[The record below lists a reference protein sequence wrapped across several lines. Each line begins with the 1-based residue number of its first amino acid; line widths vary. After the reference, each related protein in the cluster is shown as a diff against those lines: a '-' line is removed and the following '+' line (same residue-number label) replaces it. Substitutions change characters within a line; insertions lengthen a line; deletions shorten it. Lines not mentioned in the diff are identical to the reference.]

1 VGEVEPLT
9 HQGTAPRIAL
19 VGDHQPAVVAHQGID
34 RSMALAAAQVP
45 GLQWEWIHTG
55 SLGSD
60 VSTRLHEFTGI
71 WLVPAS
77 PYANETG
84 ALRVITHARTNAVPF
99 LGTCGGF
106 QHALLEYAREVL
118 GISEAGHAETQ
129 PGAAVRLIAPLSCSL
144 VEQWG
149 RVHLLP
155 GTRLREV
162 YGVDQAEEGYHC
174 SYGLN
179 PACESFFT
187 NGTASSLRIAA
198 RDAQGEVRAIELT
211 DHPFFLATLFQPER
225 RALTGELHP
234 IVRRF
239 VEAHPGLAPNPA

>member
-1 VGEVEPLT
+1 MGEVEPLT
-9 HQGTAPRIAL
+9 HRGRAPRIAL
-19 VGDHQPAVVAHQGID
+19 VGDYQPAVVAHQGID
-34 RSMALAAAQVP
+34 RSMALAAAHVP

-55 SLGSD
+55 SLGPD
-60 VSTRLHEFTGI
+60 VSTRLHDFSGI

-118 GISEAGHAETQ
+118 GISDAGHAETQ
-129 PGAAVRLIAPLSCSL
+129 SGAAVRLIAPLSCSL
-144 VEQWG
+144 VEQ
-149 RVHLLP
+149 RRSVHLLP
-155 GTRLREV
+155 GTRMREV

-174 SYGLN
+174 NYGLN
-179 PACESFFT
+179 PAYENLFA
-187 NGTASSLRIAA
+187 NGAASSLRIAA
-198 RDAQGEVRAIELT
+198 RDGQGEVRAIELT

-239 VEAHPGLAPNPA
+239 VEAHPGLVSNPA

>member
-9 HQGTAPRIAL
+9 SRGPAPRIAL
-19 VGDHQPAVVAHQGID
+19 VGDYQPAVVAHQGID
-34 RSMALAAAQVP
+34 RSMALAAEVIPQ
-45 GLQWEWIHTG
+45 LQWEWIHTA

-60 VSTRLHEFTGI
+60 VSTRLADFTGI

-77 PYANETG
+77 PYASETG
-84 ALRVITHARTNAVPF
+84 ALRAITHARTNAIPF

-129 PGAAVRLIAPLSCSL
+129 PDAAVRLIAPLSCSL
-144 VEQWG
+144 VEQRG
-149 RVHLLP
+149 SVHLAP
-155 GTRLREV
+155 GTRLRDF
-162 YGVDQAEEGYHC
+162 YGVDAVEEDYHC
-174 SYGLN
+174 NYGLN
-179 PACESFFT
+179 PAYESFFA
-187 NGTASSLRIAA
+187 NGLAGTLRIAA
-198 RDAQGEVRAIELT
+198 RDGGGEIRAIELT

-239 VEAHPGLAPNPA
+239 VDAQGPAR